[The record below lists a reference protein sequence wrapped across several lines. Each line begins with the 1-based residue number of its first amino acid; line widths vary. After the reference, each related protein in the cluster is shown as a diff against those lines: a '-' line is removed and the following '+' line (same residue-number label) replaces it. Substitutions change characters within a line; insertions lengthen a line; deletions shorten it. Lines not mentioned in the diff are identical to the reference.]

1 MKWAIYASGFRE
13 ERGKHTG
20 TKTNAHQVEML
31 HQTGECRVRY
41 VEWND
46 DPEGYA
52 RSIAD
57 QWTLGDTIILTG
69 YSWGAGNWVK
79 KFLWTLYGI
88 NPRARVA
95 HVLLIDPVVRSP
107 WPWMRWLAV
116 SPWGTIQLPPNI
128 GIISGFK
135 QRINEP
141 NCSKV
146 RIDHKADVSERFI
159 ELPYTH
165 TKIDNASEVTAKIL
179 DTADRHL

>member
-88 NPRARVA
+88 NPRGHGCAGWLSPLGEPYSYRPTLELSRA
-95 HVLLIDPVVRSP
+95 SNNGSMSPTAPRFESITRPMSLSGSLSFPTLTPRS
-107 WPWMRWLAV
+107 
-116 SPWGTIQLPPNI
+116 TTPPRLQ
-128 GIISGFK
+128 
-135 QRINEP
+135 QRSSTPLTVTYNTP
-141 NCSKV
+141 NY
-146 RIDHKADVSERFI
+146 A
-159 ELPYTH
+159 
-165 TKIDNASEVTAKIL
+165 
-179 DTADRHL
+179 